1 MYFCSFEGEFVTI
14 RPFCVG
20 FGKDIITKSYK
31 VILMYSEKNHP
42 HGYFD
47 GFNIKAISLDNG
59 KQRDAGWYVLDEH
72 EICNEQTPVYANG
85 SLFWWTTFT
94 SWKYRIFS
102 ELPSQILAC
111 DLHTEN
117 FRWVSIPECYTRYT
131 RGVQMWS
138 LNERLCLSDVLHR
151 QCSELDVWSL
161 QDSTQKWEQL
171 FSFNILNIDRLDAKC
186 WMLGLRAAHFRR
198 IGEDQNQVSFDSLRT
213 VIWYSPT
220 MISPS
225 NLLV

>member
-1 MYFCSFEGEFVTI
+1 
-14 RPFCVG
+14 
-20 FGKDIITKSYK
+20 
-31 VILMYSEKNHP
+31 MYSEKNHP

-111 DLHTEN
+111 DLHTKFSMGIN
-117 FRWVSIPECYTRYT
+117 TGMLHPLHS
-131 RGVQMWS
+131 WS
-138 LNERLCLSDVLHR
+138 ANVEP
-151 QCSELDVWSL
+151 
-161 QDSTQKWEQL
+161 K
-171 FSFNILNIDRLDAKC
+171 
-186 WMLGLRAAHFRR
+186 
-198 IGEDQNQVSFDSLRT
+198 
-213 VIWYSPT
+213 
-220 MISPS
+220 
-225 NLLV
+225 

>member
-72 EICNEQTPVYANG
+72 EICNEQTPVYENG
-85 SLFWWTTFT
+85 SLFLLVIYTG
-94 SWKYRIFS
+94 K
-102 ELPSQILAC
+102 
-111 DLHTEN
+111 
-117 FRWVSIPECYTRYT
+117 FRWVSILECYTRYT

-138 LNERLCLSDVLHR
+138 LNERLFLSDVLHR
-151 QCSELDVWSL
+151 QCSELDVW
-161 QDSTQKWEQL
+161 
-171 FSFNILNIDRLDAKC
+171 NAKC

-213 VIWYSPT
+213 AIWYSPT